1 MCSRLLLYTVV
12 RRPGLQLLYCTGR
25 EISAR
30 PQLLSSELDT
40 KMSYRGGGYGRRG
53 RGPNRGGGRASR
65 GPGVRVRGGGSGRG
79 AGGKE
84 RGDRAEGHGAPPPGL
99 RGRELG
105 MWYASRS
112 RAQKKKRELSEV
124 CNFNTVK

>member
-12 RRPGLQLLYCTGR
+12 RRPRLQLLYCTGR
-25 EISAR
+25 EISAC
-30 PQLLSSELDT
+30 PQLQSSESDT
-40 KMSYRGGGYGRRG
+40 EMSYRGGGYGRRG

-65 GPGVRVRGGGSGRG
+65 GLGVRGRGSGRG
-79 AGGKE
+79 ASRKE

-124 CNFNTVK
+124 CNFNTIN